1 MGANSILTN
10 LTAEN
15 TVSEIKLLLGADY
28 AKKKTVV
35 LLEGEDDLKV
45 FRFLV
50 SKEVTLIKA
59 YGAST
64 TVDKLMPQHFAD
76 EKRVIGIRDRDY
88 QEKKKFERIFYC
100 DYCNC
105 EMMLVSDD
113 ETFEKTTVNFYR
125 GKLLPLQL
133 RREILEKLFPLSVIR
148 KCSER
153 FRWALR
159 ISNTDLAKIISPRF
173 KPTRKQTVDFVNSYN
188 HRNPITPEKEKRL
201 NHFKPSGR
209 TEDYLMITNGH
220 DFIEAF
226 RIYCTESAAN
236 SNKRRSISDKML
248 SGALRCSYS
257 LSAFQ
262 KTQLYSELKAY
273 GDEHNLNIVRE

>member
-1 MGANSILTN
+1 MGANSILSA

-15 TVSEIKLLLGADY
+15 TVSELRLLLSADY
-28 AKKKTVV
+28 EKKRTVV
-35 LLEGEDDLKV
+35 LVEGEDDLKV

-50 SKEVTLIKA
+50 DKSVTLVKA

-113 ETFEKTTVNFYR
+113 ETFEKTAVNFYR

-133 RREILEKLFPLSVIR
+133 RRELLEKLYHLSVIR
-148 KCSER
+148 KCSEKYC
-153 FRWALR
+153 WAMR
-159 ISNTDLAKIISPRF
+159 ISDTDLAKIRNESCRF
-173 KPTRKQTVDFVNSYN
+173 NQTYKQN
-188 HRNPITPEKEKRL
+188 RL
-201 NHFKPSGR
+201 
-209 TEDYLMITNGH
+209 
-220 DFIEAF
+220 FI
-226 RIYCTESAAN
+226 
-236 SNKRRSISDKML
+236 
-248 SGALRCSYS
+248 
-257 LSAFQ
+257 
-262 KTQLYSELKAY
+262 
-273 GDEHNLNIVRE
+273 

>member
-1 MGANSILTN
+1 MGANSILSN
-10 LTAEN
+10 LTSSN
-15 TVSEIKLLLGADY
+15 TVSEIKMLLSADY
-28 AKKKTVV
+28 AKKRTVI
-35 LLEGEDDLKV
+35 LLEGEDDIKV

-50 SKEVTLIKA
+50 GNEVTLIKS

-64 TVDKLMPQHFAD
+64 TVDKLMPQHFAE

-105 EMMLVSDD
+105 EMMLISDD
-113 ETFEKTTVNFYR
+113 ETFEKTAVNFYR
-125 GKLLPLQL
+125 GNLLPLQL
-133 RREILEKLFPLSVIR
+133 RREILHKLYHLSVIR

-153 FRWALR
+153 YRWALR
-159 ISNTDLAKIISPRF
+159 ISDTDLSKIISPRF
-173 KPTRKQTVDFVNSYN
+173 KATRAQTVDFVNSYN
-188 HRNPITPEKEKRL
+188 HRNPLTQEKVRKL
-201 NHFKPSGR
+201 DHFRDNGR

-226 RIYCTESAAN
+226 RIYCTDSRAD
-236 SNKRRSISDKML
+236 SRRHSLSDKML

-257 LSAFQ
+257 LSAFK
-262 KTQLYSELKAY
+262 KTELYSALKTYATDN
-273 GDEHNLNIVRE
+273 GLNIVRE